1 MSTVLAIDSTD
12 SALEAGLERAGY
24 TINRQYFT
32 SIEGLAPH
40 LLEAVGILVRSRVK
54 ITADLLQ
61 SAPNLK
67 WIGRLGSGVE
77 NIDRVAAAAQGVTL
91 HSAPEGNRT
100 AVGEHCMGLL
110 LSLIHRIAWS
120 NSEVRQG
127 QWLRAENTGW
137 ELEGSTVGIIGF
149 GHMGS
154 AFAERLQGFGV
165 NAMAY
170 DKYKTHYSPNHV
182 QEVDLDTLLEH
193 ADVVSLHLPLT
204 PETQGMVNAD
214 FITKCG
220 RKPFILN
227 TSRGKVIQS
236 EALWQGLQ
244 MDQLRGVALD
254 VLDLEKSSLEG
265 LENQPSWFSAFC
277 NDPRVLI
284 TPHIA
289 GWSQQSFPKMGEV
302 LLRKILH

>member
-1 MSTVLAIDSTD
+1 MNTVLALDSTD
-12 SALEAGLERAGY
+12 AALEAGLETAGY
-24 TINRQYFT
+24 SLNRQYYT
-32 SIEGLAPH
+32 PVDALGPH
-40 LLEAVGILVRSRVK
+40 LNDAVGILVRSRVK

-61 SAPNLK
+61 AAPNLK

-91 HSAPEGNRT
+91 YSAPEGNRT

-110 LSLIHRIAWS
+110 LSLIHRITWS

-127 QWLRAENTGW
+127 LWLRAENTGW

-165 NAMAY
+165 NTLAY
-170 DKYKTHYSPNHV
+170 DRYKTNYSPNHV
-182 QEVDLDTLLEH
+182 HEVDLETLLQH
-193 ADVVSLHLPLT
+193 SDVISLHVPLT
-204 PETQGMVNAD
+204 PETLGMVNAD
-214 FITKCG
+214 FIAKCG
-220 RKPFILN
+220 KRPFFLN
-227 TSRGKVIQS
+227 TSRGQVIQS
-236 EALWQGLQ
+236 EALWHALQ
-244 MDQLRGVALD
+244 RDQLRGVAVD

-265 LENQPSWFSAFC
+265 LEDQPDWFSAFC
-277 NDPRVLI
+277 NDSRVLI

-289 GWSQQSFPKMGEV
+289 GWSTQSFPKMGEV